1 MMWKLR
7 ILFPFHFVVFNQTV
21 CHLTDEDNVEQVFSR
36 TGQLSEVNLDPDAF
50 DDMVSVMVNK
60 FTHKPSV
67 KDIMDKYYEM
77 FPDNNQSLHKEKKT
91 FSTVPKV
98 KDTDRTNE
106 TV

>member
-1 MMWKLR
+1 
-7 ILFPFHFVVFNQTV
+7 
-21 CHLTDEDNVEQVFSR
+21 
-36 TGQLSEVNLDPDAF
+36 
-50 DDMVSVMVNK
+50 MVSIMVNK
-60 FTHKPSV
+60 ITYKHSV